1 MSAPTLA
8 TPTQGVSLAQ
18 FDPRSGSLVERALFN
33 HRLLVIVLCAVVTL
47 LLGWQATRLQLNAS
61 FEKTIPT
68 GHPYIANFLA
78 HQSELSGLGNVV
90 RIAVARP
97 EGSLYDAKY
106 LDTLRRLS
114 DEVFLLPGVDRGR
127 MKSLWTP
134 ATRWVGVTEEG
145 LEGGPVIPDGYDGSP
160 ASLQRPARHPRRPAT
175 ANRCARRSARRP

>member
-68 GHPYIANFLA
+68 GHPYIANFLT

-106 LDTLRRLS
+106 LDMLRRLS
-114 DEVFLLPGVDRGR
+114 DEVFLLRKAWKAARSSP
-127 MKSLWTP
+127 T
-134 ATRWVGVTEEG
+134 ATT
-145 LEGGPVIPDGYDGSP
+145 
-160 ASLQRPARHPRRPAT
+160 ARRPACS
-175 ANRCARRSARRP
+175 AWRRISPAPARSASWWRATRVRR